1 MLCSHNPTLE
11 SRNFVDGVDFTKDD
25 PCIFVVYPGGAAGD
39 LLVSIIDKHYL
50 RTGCEYYG
58 INNTG
63 RVMIYTTDYEM
74 IDIELKKNKTV
85 DFNQQ
90 WFYNLSDKLSE
101 RNLNYSLLDQ
111 VIFGCHLYTAE
122 NIKYILNTFTKAKI
136 INIYPK
142 DVTGSTIVANMRDFK
157 LQGSTVFL
165 EEIQFEEGNTVNH
178 ERVLNIPF
186 GCLFNKDLYHIYYN
200 KILDFLNLTG
210 QLISFEYINFYLSKQ
225 HPDIKNRLIEYS
237 NRL

>member
-1 MLCSHNPTLE
+1 MLCSHKP
-11 SRNFVDGVDFTKDD
+11 RNFVDGVDFTKNDS
-25 PCIFVVYPGGAAGD
+25 CIFVVYPAGAAGD
-39 LLVSIIDKHYL
+39 LLISIIDKHYL

-63 RVMIYTTDYEM
+63 RVMIYTTDYDM
-74 IDIELKKNKTV
+74 IDIERKKNKTV

-122 NIKYILNTFTKAKI
+122 NITCILDTFTKAKI

-142 DVTGSTIVANMRDFK
+142 DATGSNIIAKLRDIK
-157 LQGSTVFL
+157 LHSSIDTLKKITV
-165 EEIQFEEGNTVNH
+165 NKNVTVNH

-186 GCLFNKDLYHIYYN
+186 GCLFNKDLYSSYYN
-200 KILDFLNLTG
+200 KILNFLDLPG
-210 QLISFEYINFYLSKQ
+210 QLISFEYIDFYLSKQ
-225 HPDIKNRLIEYS
+225 DTNIKNMLIEYS
-237 NRL
+237 NQL